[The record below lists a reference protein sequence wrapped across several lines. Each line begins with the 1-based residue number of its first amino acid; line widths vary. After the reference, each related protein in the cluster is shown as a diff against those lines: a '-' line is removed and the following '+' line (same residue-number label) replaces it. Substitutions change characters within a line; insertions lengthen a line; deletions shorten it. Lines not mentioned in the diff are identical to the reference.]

1 MSQNRENPSSGHL
14 PPPNTSTETIDAL
27 GKLSEALEVV
37 EDARG
42 SLYRFHRLTGRADLA
57 LGEAVDMFKEA
68 GYDDIA
74 RKLQDTMVGRNVLE
88 GRWTFQVMEEY
99 DDGYYKDF
107 KTLEE
112 EIRQQLVEGRRHLFE
127 AQMKEDRRTHGQ
139 RHHEASPT
147 EEPL

>member
-1 MSQNRENPSSGHL
+1 MSHDRENPSSEHMA
-14 PPPNTSTETIDAL
+14 PPNTSKETVDAL

-57 LGEAVDMFKEA
+57 LGEAVDIFKEA
-68 GYDDIA
+68 GHEEIA
-74 RKLQDTMVGRNVLE
+74 QKLQDTMVGRNVLE
-88 GRWTFQVMEEY
+88 GRWTFQIMEEY

-107 KTLEE
+107 KALEE

-127 AQMKEDRRTHGQ
+127 AQLKEDRRTHGR
-139 RHHEASPT
+139 RHHEASPP

>member
-1 MSQNRENPSSGHL
+1 MSHDRENPSSGHTV
-14 PPPNTSTETIDAL
+14 PPNTSKETIDAL

-57 LGEAVDMFKEA
+57 LGEAVDMFKDA
-68 GYDDIA
+68 GYEDIA

-88 GRWTFQVMEEY
+88 GRWTFQIMEEY

-139 RHHEASPT
+139 RHHEASPP

>member
-14 PPPNTSTETIDAL
+14 PPPNTSKETIDAL

-68 GYDDIA
+68 GYEDIA
-74 RKLQDTMVGRNVLE
+74 RKLQDTMVGRNVLK
-88 GRWTFQVMEEY
+88 
-99 DDGYYKDF
+99 DDGPSRSWRNTTMGTTKISRLWKKRF
-107 KTLEE
+107 ANSSSRVVVTFL
-112 EIRQQLVEGRRHLFE
+112 RR
-127 AQMKEDRRTHGQ
+127 K
-139 RHHEASPT
+139 
-147 EEPL
+147 